1 MVGRRAGAS
10 YSTFNPVVDMSRMPI
25 AVAVPSGAVQ
35 YEERGQ
41 VLRVSGVEG
50 GPLELRVDEGL
61 VFARYLSKEPRM
73 WSDVTLPSVMAF
85 YAENS
90 PVATFLRRQGAF
102 PLRQLVL
109 DAKTSGFGA

>member
-1 MVGRRAGAS
+1 
-10 YSTFNPVVDMSRMPI
+10 MPI
-25 AVAVPSGAVQ
+25 AIALPTGTVQ

-61 VFARYLSKEPRM
+61 VFARYFAREPRL

-109 DAKTSGFGA
+109 DAQAAGSGPGE